1 MMMNQQQKLP
11 QREYEE
17 TLPRSYE
24 LLCQFK
30 ILKC

>member
-17 TLPRSYE
+17 SLPRSFE
-24 LLCQFK
+24 LLSQVK